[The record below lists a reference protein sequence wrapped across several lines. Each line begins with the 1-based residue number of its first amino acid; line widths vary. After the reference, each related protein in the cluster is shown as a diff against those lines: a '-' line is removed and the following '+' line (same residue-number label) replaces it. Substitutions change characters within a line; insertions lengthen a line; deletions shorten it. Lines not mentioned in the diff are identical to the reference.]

1 MSKKQ
6 AKSEDRA
13 TAYAKSVVSGEI
25 IAGPYVRGACQRHLD
40 DLENAGKRGYYYD
53 EHEASE
59 SIAFIEEVLCLNGGQ
74 FEGKPFILLPWQ
86 AFIIGSIFGWKRKK
100 DNFRRFQLAYIETG
114 KGSGKS
120 PLAASIGIKGLVAD
134 KEPRAEIYSCATLR
148 DQAMILFRDAL
159 AFYDQSEELQK
170 RLKASGTGDNRWK
183 ISHPD
188 SSSFFVVISSDKKK
202 SGPRPHMYIADEIH
216 EHPDGTII
224 GLLEK
229 GFKFRRQPLGVEI
242 TNSGFDRTSFCWER
256 HEMGRKVAT
265 GLLQNDAV
273 FAYICSLDD
282 EDFVDENGKQDDH
295 YLTDESLWIK
305 VNPSLDAGIP
315 GYDYLRKQITDA
327 AGMPSQLSEVKRL
340 NFCVWTEA
348 ENPWLSGAVWNPC
361 CDNEFDEEL
370 LKGRRCTGGLDLSS
384 VNDLTSLNLIFEPTS
399 QDPVYRLKSFF
410 WIPGENLRRKSEQDH
425 VPYDVWVRNGDL
437 LTSPGP
443 TISKTQVVKFI
454 HECSIKYDITGIAF
468 DRDRMSD
475 FREFAQK
482 AEIEIAVG
490 TWDKEKREWAF
501 DNQSGIKMMP
511 FGQGAK
517 SMAPA
522 IDKFETMLLNKE
534 IRHNGNPV
542 QTWCVANAVV
552 KDDDD
557 GYRKISKRKSVGRV
571 DGAIT
576 AVMACGVMEGKENI
590 GSAYDDLTEE
600 EIKKRLSF

>member
-1 MSKKQ
+1 MAKQKKN
-6 AKSEDRA
+6 EDRA
-13 TAYAKSVVSGEI
+13 TAYARSVLSGDI
-25 IAGPYVRGACQRHLD
+25 VAGPIVRGACQRHID
-40 DLENAGKRGYYYD
+40 DLKNAGERGYYYD
-53 EHEASE
+53 EYAASE
-59 SIAFIEEVLCLNGGQ
+59 AIAFFEEVLCLNGAQ
-74 FEGKPFILLPWQ
+74 FEGRPFILLPWQ
-86 AFIIGSIFGWKRKK
+86 CFIVGSIFGWKRRK
-100 DNFRRFQLAYIETG
+100 DGFRRFQLAYIETA

-120 PLAASIGIKGLVAD
+120 PLAAGIGIKGLVAD
-134 KEPRAEIYSCATLR
+134 KEPRAEVYSCATLR

-170 RLKASGTGDNRWK
+170 RLKTSGTGDNRWK

-216 EHPDGTII
+216 EHPDGTIV

-242 TNSGFDRTSFCWER
+242 TNSGFDRASFCFER

-265 GLLQNDAV
+265 GLLQNDKV

-282 EDFVDENGKQDDH
+282 EDFLDENGKPDDH
-295 YLTDESLWIK
+295 YLVDESLWIK

-327 AGMPSQLSEVKRL
+327 GGMPSQLSEVKRL

-361 CDNEFDEEL
+361 CDNGFDESL
-370 LKGRRCTGGLDLSS
+370 LAGRRCTGALDLSA
-384 VNDLTSLNLIFEPTS
+384 VNDLTSLNFIFDPTEE
-399 QDPVYRLKSFF
+399 DPFYRLKSFF
-410 WIPGENLRRKSEQDH
+410 WVPEEGLRRKSELDR
-425 VPYDVWVRNGDL
+425 VPYDVWARSGHL
-437 LTSPGP
+437 FTSPGP

-454 HECSIKYDITGIAF
+454 HECSIKYDIAGIAF
-468 DRDRMSD
+468 DRDRMPD
-475 FREFAQK
+475 LREFAQK
-482 AEIEIAVG
+482 AEIDIAVG
-490 TWDKEKREWAF
+490 AWDKEKREWKF
-501 DNQSGIKMMP
+501 DNNSGIKMMP
-511 FGQGAK
+511 FGQQAK

-522 IDKFETMLLNKE
+522 IDKFETMLLNRE
-534 IRHNGNPV
+534 IRIIANPA

-552 KDDDD
+552 KADED

-571 DGAIT
+571 DGAVT
-576 AVMACGVMEGKENI
+576 AVMACGILEKREI
-590 GSAYDDLTEE
+590 IKSAYGAENAEVLT
-600 EIKKRLSF
+600 F